1 MHQVY
6 VKRIQ
11 VHFPVIPYSSVKKTG
26 SRSAPCLFCFLPRT
40 DGRKYFFS
48 EKTFPPIR
56 SSDEWGVHQLIGLFI
71 GPYLVS
77 EYLTV
82 RLLRHYIDFENFDP
96 NCALPIPKTSK
107 YTQSLSQVITQDPRV
122 AHHSEIC
129 FVFGPSQ
136 FAVLS
141 LYFVLSSERCQGL
154 I

>member
-1 MHQVY
+1 M
-6 VKRIQ
+6 
-11 VHFPVIPYSSVKKTG
+11 G
-26 SRSAPCLFCFLPRT
+26 
-40 DGRKYFFS
+40 G
-48 EKTFPPIR
+48 
-56 SSDEWGVHQLIGLFI
+56 HQLIGLFI
-71 GPYLVS
+71 GPFLVS

-96 NCALPIPKTSK
+96 NCALPIPKTSC

-136 FAVLS
+136 FVVLS